1 MVMKQLVASLQI
13 SALWRWRKGLGDH
26 QEWKEGEGKAEDRGE
41 EQVRRRE
48 RNKQGEEKGK
58 EETQEKRNLGG
69 HPADGGLVLGHALV
83 VLLQV
88 VPDGVGS
95 LADEDHVGLQ
105 QPLDDVS
112 LGDEL
117 GVVGDGDVGGVAQD
131 LGGDVVDVPRHDG
144 APDDDVLVGQLVA
157 VDLLQQVVQL
167 RDARPQ

>member
-1 MVMKQLVASLQI
+1 M
-13 SALWRWRKGLGDH
+13 
-26 QEWKEGEGKAEDRGE
+26 
-41 EQVRRRE
+41 
-48 RNKQGEEKGK
+48 
-58 EETQEKRNLGG
+58 
-69 HPADGGLVLGHALV
+69 
-83 VLLQV
+83 LLQV

-167 RDARPQ
+167 RGRASISTAVLRKKKGRKFKPWSGRRTSRLRRKGWPP